1 MSLQPQPIGSV
12 PEETSRVAR
21 AAFPKGNLALLNSSM
36 NHRGTG
42 TSQNLR

>member
-21 AAFPKGNLALLNSSM
+21 AAFPKGNLYITL
-36 NHRGTG
+36 RDEIGTYL
-42 TSQNLR
+42 QRL